1 MRAAEASP
9 LRGSDRWGR
18 ELELGSRPHRSLD
31 CPRKQ
36 RCDAFVFP
44 KRRPFKWVSD
54 QGRKTE
60 PKT

>member
-31 CPRKQ
+31 CPRKP
-36 RCDAFVFP
+36 RYDACLFAN
-44 KRRPFKWVSD
+44 RRPFKRLSD
-54 QGRKTE
+54 
-60 PKT
+60 